1 MKKISGNHLLM
12 AASIA
17 VLAFTTSCNNKD
29 TGTAASSSNGG
40 PVTGKI
46 AYINLDTLQSKY
58 TFWKSEADALAAE
71 QAKIE
76 SELQSS
82 AQKLQSDY
90 AAFQQ
95 KAQSGNISEAEGR
108 ATQQRLAQMQQ
119 SLETRRT
126 TLGEQLQAR
135 QIAFSERLQK
145 NIDEYLAIYNKDN
158 KYDYILSYTKAGQI
172 LYANKS
178 LDITADV
185 VKGLNEFKSSSASD
199 TSKSN

>member
-1 MKKISGNHLLM
+1 MLLS
-12 AASIA
+12 AGIVTLSII
-17 VLAFTTSCNNKD
+17 TSCNNK
-29 TGTAASSSNGG
+29 TGGPTAAGNSSAVAS
-40 PVTGKI
+40 GKI
-46 AYINLDTLQSKY
+46 AYVNLDTLQSKY
-58 TFWKSEADALAAE
+58 TFWKAEADALTAE

-76 SELQSS
+76 SELQNS
-82 AQKLQSDY
+82 AQKLQNDY

-119 SLETRRT
+119 SLESRRT

-135 QIAFSERLQK
+135 QIAFSEKLQK

-172 LYANKS
+172 LYANKTF
-178 LDITADV
+178 DITEDV
-185 VKGLNEFKSSSASD
+185 IKGLNNFKPSTASD
-199 TSKSN
+199 SNTSK

>member
-1 MKKISGNHLLM
+1 MKKISGNRLLM
-12 AASIA
+12 AASIV
-17 VLAFTTSCNNKD
+17 VLAFNSSCNNKG
-29 TGTAASSSNGG
+29 TSTAAKSNNGA

-58 TFWKSEADALAAE
+58 TFWKAEADALAAE

-90 AAFQQ
+90 TAFQQ

-135 QIAFSERLQK
+135 QIAFSEKLQK

>member
-1 MKKISGNHLLM
+1 MKKFSVGPMLL
-12 AASIA
+12 AAGIA
-17 VLAFTTSCNNKD
+17 ALTLSTSCNNKA
-29 TGTAASSSNGG
+29 GSPAASTNNGASA
-40 PVTGKI
+40 TGKI
-46 AYINLDTLQSKY
+46 AYINVDTLQSKY
-58 TFWKSEADALAAE
+58 TYWKTEAEALAAE

-82 AQKLQSDY
+82 AEKLQNDY

-119 SLETRRT
+119 SLETRRN

-135 QIAFSERLQK
+135 QIAFSEKLQK

-172 LYANKS
+172 LYANKAF
-178 LDITADV
+178 DITEDV
-185 VKGLNEFKSSSASD
+185 VKGLNEFKPTAASD
-199 TSKSN
+199 STSK